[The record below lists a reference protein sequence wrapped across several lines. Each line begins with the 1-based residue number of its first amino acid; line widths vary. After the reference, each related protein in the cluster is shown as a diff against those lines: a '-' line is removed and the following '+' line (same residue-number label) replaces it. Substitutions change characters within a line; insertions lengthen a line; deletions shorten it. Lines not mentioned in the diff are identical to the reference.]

1 MMQATTKKPS
11 SPMRRKLMH
20 VLHSWQLYILI
31 APATIYYAI
40 FHFWPIYGIQIAF
53 RNYKAKLGISGS
65 TWVGLAH
72 FERFINGPNFWKLLQ
87 NTLSISLANLI
98 FGFPVPILLALTI
111 NELRGKRFKR
121 IVQTVS
127 YAPHFISTVVMV
139 SILQIF
145 LNANTGIINK
155 LLGLI
160 GAGPFDFLGHGPWF
174 SSIYVISNIWQNMGW
189 NSIIFLAALSGV
201 DASQTEAAMV
211 DGASRLQRIWYINL
225 PAILPTIITMF
236 ILNSGKVMAVGYEKA
251 YLMQNALNLDYS
263 EIISTYVYK
272 VGLINSQFSFSAAV
286 GLFNS
291 LCNVALL
298 LLVNFISKKLSDTG
312 LL

>member
-1 MMQATTKKPS
+1 MMQATAQKPK
-11 SPMRRKLMH
+11 SPFRRKLTH
-20 VLHSWQLYILI
+20 VLHSWQLYVLI
-31 APATIYYAI
+31 APATLYYVI

-53 RNYKAKLGISGS
+53 RNYKAKLGIAGS
-65 TWVGLAH
+65 PWVGLTH
-72 FERFINGPNFWKLLQ
+72 FERFVTGPNFWNLLQ

-98 FGFPVPILLALTI
+98 FGFPIPILLALTI

-160 GAGPFDFLGHGPWF
+160 GAGPYDFLTQGSWF
-174 SSIYVISNIWQNMGW
+174 SSIYVISDIWQNMGW

-211 DGASRLQRIWYINL
+211 DGASRLKRIWHINL

-291 LCNVALL
+291 VCNVALL
-298 LLVNFISKKLSDTG
+298 LLVNFISKKVSDTG

>member
-1 MMQATTKKPS
+1 
-11 SPMRRKLMH
+11 
-20 VLHSWQLYILI
+20 
-31 APATIYYAI
+31 
-40 FHFWPIYGIQIAF
+40 
-53 RNYKAKLGISGS
+53 
-65 TWVGLAH
+65 
-72 FERFINGPNFWKLLQ
+72 
-87 NTLSISLANLI
+87 
-98 FGFPVPILLALTI
+98 
-111 NELRGKRFKR
+111 
-121 IVQTVS
+121 
-127 YAPHFISTVVMV
+127 
-139 SILQIF
+139 
-145 LNANTGIINK
+145 
-155 LLGLI
+155 
-160 GAGPFDFLGHGPWF
+160 
-174 SSIYVISNIWQNMGW
+174 
-189 NSIIFLAALSGV
+189 
-201 DASQTEAAMV
+201 MV